1 MVPGEHFGFGTHLSG
16 EPTLVEDD
24 NSMLKM
30 LEDITKKNADHKD
43 VSGELLNIRARYK
56 AKLAERQAA
65 ARAKRK

>member
-1 MVPGEHFGFGTHLSG
+1 
-16 EPTLVEDD
+16 
-24 NSMLKM
+24 
-30 LEDITKKNADHKD
+30 